1 MKIVQMGAFVVALAM
16 SSLVMAEGGGDRTF
30 DRMMTHNDRSMEVFV
45 AKEKAAGNPVV
56 VNDKKDDKTRDL

>member
-30 DRMMTHNDRSMEVFV
+30 EKMMAANERSMEQFV
-45 AKEKAAGNPVV
+45 AREQARDSVVSNEKQ
-56 VNDKKDDKTRDL
+56 DDKSKDL

>member
-1 MKIVQMGAFVVALAM
+1 MKIVQMGTFVVALVM

-30 DRMMTHNDRSMEVFV
+30 ERMMTNNDRSMELFV

>member
-16 SSLVMAEGGGDRTF
+16 SSLVLAEGGGDRTF
-30 DRMMTHNDRSMEVFV
+30 DRMMTNNDRSMEPFV

-56 VNDKKDDKTRDL
+56 VNEKTVDNRKSL

>member
-30 DRMMTHNDRSMEVFV
+30 ERMMTSNDRSMELFV
-45 AKEKAAGNPVV
+45 AKEKAAGTPVV
-56 VNDKKDDKTRDL
+56 VTDKKDDKTRDL

>member
-30 DRMMTHNDRSMEVFV
+30 DRMMTSNDRSMELFV
-45 AKEKAAGNPVV
+45 AKEKAAGTPVV
-56 VNDKKDDKTRDL
+56 VNEKAVDNSKSL